1 MTQLS
6 EAEGRTAVTLA
17 RQAVEAAVR
26 RERSSRGA
34 LPPVFD
40 ERRGVFVTLTE
51 NGQLRGCIGLPY
63 PVSPLGDAI
72 IEASSS
78 AALQDPRFAPVRP
91 TELPLLRVEV
101 TVLTLPTPIP
111 GPAESRADHVEVG
124 RHGLIV
130 RGQGTSGLLLP
141 QVATEYGWTP
151 TEFLDQTC
159 RKAGL
164 RSGCWRTPEVEVS
177 LFEGQ
182 IFHE

>member
-6 EAEGRTAVTLA
+6 DAEGREALSLA
-17 RQAVEAAVR
+17 RRTVEAAVR
-26 RERSSRGA
+26 REPYDRGPLA
-34 LPPVFD
+34 PVFD

-51 NGQLRGCIGLPY
+51 NGQLRGCIGLPF
-63 PVSPLGDAI
+63 PIAALADAI
-72 IEASSS
+72 VEAGSS
-78 AALQDPRFAPVRP
+78 AALRDPRFSPVRP
-91 TELPLLRVEV
+91 AELPLLRVEV
-101 TVLTLPTPIP
+101 TVLTMPMPIP
-111 GPAESRADHVEVG
+111 GPAERRADLVEVG

-164 RSGCWRTPEVEVS
+164 RTGCWRTPDIEVS
-177 LFEGQ
+177 VFEGQ

>member
-6 EAEGRTAVTLA
+6 GAEGQTALALA
-17 RQAVEAAVR
+17 RRAVEAAVR
-26 RERSSRGA
+26 REPFDRGA
-34 LPPVFD
+34 LPPIFN

-63 PVSPLGDAI
+63 PIAQLADAI
-72 IEASSS
+72 VEAGAS
-78 AALQDPRFAPVRP
+78 AALKDPRFSPVRP
-91 TELPLLRVEV
+91 AELPLLRVEV

-111 GPAESRADHVEVG
+111 GPAERRADHVEVG
-124 RHGLIV
+124 RHGLIL

-141 QVATEYGWTP
+141 QVATEYGWTA

-159 RKAGL
+159 NKAGL
-164 RSGCWRTPEVEVS
+164 RIGCWRSEGVEVS

>member
-6 EAEGRTAVTLA
+6 DAEGREALSLA
-17 RQAVEAAVR
+17 RRTVEAAVR
-26 RERSSRGA
+26 REPYERGPLA
-34 LPPVFD
+34 PVFN

-51 NGQLRGCIGLPY
+51 NGQLRGCIGLPF
-63 PVSPLGDAI
+63 PIAPLADAI
-72 IEASSS
+72 VEAGSS
-78 AALQDPRFAPVRP
+78 AALQDPRFSPVRP
-91 TELPLLRVEV
+91 AELPLLRVEV
-101 TVLTLPTPIP
+101 TVLTMPTPIP
-111 GPAESRADHVEVG
+111 GPAEKRADQVEVG

-164 RSGCWRTPEVEVS
+164 RTGCWRTPEVEVS
-177 LFEGQ
+177 VFEGQ

>member
-1 MTQLS
+1 MTQLT
-6 EAEGRTAVTLA
+6 EDEGRMAVTLA
-17 RQAVEAAVR
+17 RQTVEAAVR
-26 RERSSRGA
+26 REPFNRGV
-34 LPPVFD
+34 LPPVFN

-63 PVSPLGDAI
+63 PIAPLADAI
-72 IEASSS
+72 VEAGAS
-78 AALQDPRFAPVRP
+78 AALRDPRFPPVRP
-91 TELPLLRVEV
+91 TEFPLLRVEV
-101 TVLTLPTPIP
+101 TVLTMPAPIP

-151 TEFLDQTC
+151 SEFLDQTC

-164 RSGCWRTPEVEVS
+164 PPGCWRTPAVEVS
-177 LFEGQ
+177 VFEGQ

>member
-6 EAEGRTAVTLA
+6 DAEGREALSLA
-17 RQAVEAAVR
+17 RRTVEAAVR
-26 RERSSRGA
+26 REPYDRGPLA
-34 LPPVFD
+34 PVFN

-51 NGQLRGCIGLPY
+51 NGRAPGMYRPAVPDRGAGRRDRRGRVVGRAPGPAVLA
-63 PVSPLGDAI
+63 G
-72 IEASSS
+72 
-78 AALQDPRFAPVRP
+78 AAGRA
-91 TELPLLRVEV
+91 PLLRVEV
-101 TVLTLPTPIP
+101 TVLTMPTPIP
-111 GPAESRADHVEVG
+111 GPAEKRADQVEVG

-164 RSGCWRTPEVEVS
+164 RTGCWRTPEVEVS
-177 LFEGQ
+177 VFEGQ

>member
-6 EAEGRTAVTLA
+6 GVEGQAALVLA
-17 RQAVEAAVR
+17 RRAVEAAVR
-26 RERSSRGA
+26 REPFDRGA
-34 LPPVFD
+34 LPPIFN

-63 PVSPLGDAI
+63 PIAPLDDAI
-72 IEASSS
+72 VEAGGS
-78 AALQDPRFAPVRP
+78 AALRDPRFSPVRP
-91 TELPLLRVEV
+91 AELSQIRVEV
-101 TVLTLPTPIP
+101 TVLTTPAPIP
-111 GPAESRADHVEVG
+111 GPAESRADHVEIG

-151 TEFLDQTC
+151 VAFLDQTC
-159 RKAGL
+159 IKAGL
-164 RSGCWRTPEVEVS
+164 PSGCWRTPAVEVS